1 MHLLRQV
8 RDAVMFAAP
17 TFAIGHR
24 APAESIVGGRCAFA
38 EEDKKDLFIQPQ
50 ARGDARALVGAA
62 ALGSVVG
69 LAIGGAYLFGGV
81 ARDAV
86 VHAQIQ
92 RLAGSASTGFSEVAL
107 DSSAKA
113 DPGALSIARRLD
125 PLATA
130 DLNPRER
137 RVAALVERLR
147 TGKPA
152 EAGTTSLAA
161 NVPASSPVIRANFA
175 SPGAAAPFLLRG
187 ALDESRDLECLSQ
200 AVYYEARGETPSGQ
214 AAVAQVVLNRV
225 RHPAFPKS
233 ICAVVFQ
240 GTRTSS
246 CQFSF
251 ACDGASHH
259 PLDSLAWR
267 RAEKVAAKALDGGV
281 MSEVGNATHFHAA
294 GVNTGWGPSL
304 LKVAQ
309 IGSHIFYRFGGHA
322 GGSQMFHGDVK
333 PSDKA
338 VEVRP
343 VFASLVPALP
353 SAQQTGQVLA
363 AGAAVVEHAAAAVEN
378 AAKAAVSSGDA
389 VKPQSAK
396 PAAVVAAPASAPS
409 TAPADGGGKGE
420 AAAA

>member
-1 MHLLRQV
+1 
-8 RDAVMFAAP
+8 
-17 TFAIGHR
+17 
-24 APAESIVGGRCAFA
+24 
-38 EEDKKDLFIQPQ
+38 
-50 ARGDARALVGAA
+50 
-62 ALGSVVG
+62 
-69 LAIGGAYLFGGV
+69 V

-107 DSSAKA
+107 DASAKA
-113 DPGALSIARRLD
+113 DPGALAIARRLD

-130 DLNPRER
+130 DLDPRQR
-137 RVAALVERLR
+137 RIAALVERLR
-147 TGKPA
+147 THRGGNAATPDSTA
-152 EAGTTSLAA
+152 LAA
-161 NVPASSPVIRANFA
+161 NMANPSVIRAHFA
-175 SPGAAAPFLLRG
+175 TPGAAAPFQLRG

-200 AVYYEARGETPSGQ
+200 AVYYEARGETPAGQ

-240 GTRTSS
+240 GARTSS

-259 PLDSLAWR
+259 PIESLAWR

-281 MSEVGNATHFHAA
+281 MSDVGNATHFHVA
-294 GVNTGWGPSL
+294 GLNAGWGPGL

-322 GGSQMFHGDVK
+322 GTSQMFHGDVQ

-338 VEVRP
+338 VDVKP
-343 VFASLVPALP
+343 VFASLAPALP
-353 SAQQTGQVLA
+353 TAQQAGQVLA
-363 AGAAVVEHAAAAVEN
+363 AGAAVVEHAASAVEN
-378 AAKAAVSSGDA
+378 AAKAAVSSGD
-389 VKPQSAK
+389 K
-396 PAAVVAAPASAPS
+396 PAPTTPKPPATVTLAPS
-409 TAPADGGGKGE
+409 DTAPKAE
-420 AAAA
+420 PAAA

>member
-1 MHLLRQV
+1 
-8 RDAVMFAAP
+8 
-17 TFAIGHR
+17 
-24 APAESIVGGRCAFA
+24 
-38 EEDKKDLFIQPQ
+38 LFIKPQ
-50 ARGDARALVGAA
+50 ARGDVRALVGAA

-107 DSSAKA
+107 DASAKA
-113 DPGALSIARRLD
+113 DPGALAIARRLD

-130 DLNPRER
+130 DLDPRQR
-137 RVAALVERLR
+137 RIAALVERLR
-147 TGKPA
+147 THRGGNAATPDSTA
-152 EAGTTSLAA
+152 LAA
-161 NVPASSPVIRANFA
+161 NMANPSVIRAHFA
-175 SPGAAAPFLLRG
+175 TPGAAAPFQLRG

-200 AVYYEARGETPSGQ
+200 AVYYEARGETPAGQ

-240 GTRTSS
+240 GARTSS

-259 PLDSLAWR
+259 PIESLAWR

-281 MSEVGNATHFHAA
+281 MSDVGNATHFHVA
-294 GVNTGWGPSL
+294 GLNAGWGPGL

-322 GGSQMFHGDVK
+322 GTSQMFHGDVQ

-338 VEVRP
+338 VDVKP
-343 VFASLVPALP
+343 VFASLAPALP
-353 SAQQTGQVLA
+353 TAQQAGQVLA
-363 AGAAVVEHAAAAVEN
+363 AGAAVVEHAASAVEN
-378 AAKAAVSSGDA
+378 AAKAAVSSGD
-389 VKPQSAK
+389 K
-396 PAAVVAAPASAPS
+396 PAPTTPKPPATVTLAPS
-409 TAPADGGGKGE
+409 DTAPKAE
-420 AAAA
+420 PAAA